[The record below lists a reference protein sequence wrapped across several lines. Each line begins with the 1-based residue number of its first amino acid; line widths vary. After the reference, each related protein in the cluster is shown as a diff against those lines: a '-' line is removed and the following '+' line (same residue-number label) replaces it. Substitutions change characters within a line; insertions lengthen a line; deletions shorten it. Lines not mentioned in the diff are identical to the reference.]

1 MGRQYLRANNY
12 SLEPITVKSEHYSAI
27 RVRIEL
33 NWKQVHNADNAIH
46 TIPIRFLT
54 RFLTTVKMA
63 HYVKLTKSRDLNL
76 FSSFVDDIKE
86 LRSYNRNFFCAH
98 HKNRRKHN
106 QDINLL
112 YFKVNISFGT

>member
-46 TIPIRFLT
+46 TIPIR
-54 RFLTTVKMA
+54 
-63 HYVKLTKSRDLNL
+63 
-76 FSSFVDDIKE
+76 SS
-86 LRSYNRNFFCAH
+86 
-98 HKNRRKHN
+98 
-106 QDINLL
+106 
-112 YFKVNISFGT
+112 